1 MHLDR
6 RKKDGRFACGEDTES
21 LLRDRGDGKV
31 EGADAPAKE
40 VFNLLMNDS
49 AYVPRII
56 LN

>member
-1 MHLDR
+1 MMHLDR

-49 AYVPRII
+49 AYVP
-56 LN
+56 

>member
-1 MHLDR
+1 MHLDQ

-31 EGADAPAKE
+31 EGADAVPTKE

-49 AYVPRII
+49 VYVP
-56 LN
+56 